1 LITGAEAVT
10 GIVSI
15 GFTTNDNAASKQ
27 IIDWE
32 NDFLASTYN
41 SKSGHDV
48 TAHTVHVLARSETA
62 CAVANSPIDK
72 YKK

>member
-1 LITGAEAVT
+1 MITGAEAVT
-10 GIVSI
+10 GIVST

-27 IIDWE
+27 IIDCE
-32 NDFLASTYN
+32 NDLLASTYN

-48 TAHTVHVLARSETA
+48 TAHAVHVWARSETV
-62 CAVANSPIDK
+62 CAVANSPIDE